1 MQVKLVIIGGKNAG
15 RELSVP
21 GPKFFIG
28 RAEDCQLRPQSDLV
42 SRHHCAIL
50 VEEGFVAVR
59 DFGSRNGTYVNGEQI
74 KAERELKSGDR
85 LKVGPLEFE
94 VRLAVELGGK
104 KKPKVHTI
112 QEAAARTV
120 ESVKGGEDE
129 SDISEWLRNG
139 AETTPEL
146 RSADTAPITT
156 TVTGVPAAEKAAAA
170 PEEEP
175 KKQKDDESKGE
186 KDKLA
191 GKLPREK
198 KPPAGSSRD
207 AAADVLRQFFGR
219 R

>member
-1 MQVKLVIIGGKNAG
+1 MQVKLIIIEGKHVG
-15 RELSVP
+15 KELPVH

-28 RAEDCQLRPQSDLV
+28 RAEDCHLRPQSDLV

-94 VRLAVELGGK
+94 LRLTVEVGGQ
-104 KKPKVHTI
+104 KKPKVHSI

-120 ESVKGGEDE
+120 ENVKTGEDE
-129 SDISEWLRNG
+129 LDISGWLSNG
-139 AETTPEL
+139 QEPPRRAGA
-146 RSADTAPITT
+146 ADTAPITMSA
-156 TVTGVPAAEKAAAA
+156 TGDTDAGKAAAA

-175 KKQKDDESKGE
+175 KKKDE
-186 KDKLA
+186 KAKA
-191 GKLPREK
+191 EKNKPHGKFQSGK
-198 KPPAGSSRD
+198 KPTSQNSGD
-207 AAADVLRQFFGR
+207 AAADMLRQFFGR